1 MDISKIDCDMYW
13 NTSGA
18 YNSSISLICRIL
30 DVGYKYVWVQIYGNL
45 SPTPV
50 QVSSLTENPL
60 YNVTNKS
67 AYKKYMEVF
76 NSKKG

>member
-30 DVGYKYVWVQIYGNL
+30 DVGYKYV
-45 SPTPV
+45 
-50 QVSSLTENPL
+50 
-60 YNVTNKS
+60 
-67 AYKKYMEVF
+67 
-76 NSKKG
+76 